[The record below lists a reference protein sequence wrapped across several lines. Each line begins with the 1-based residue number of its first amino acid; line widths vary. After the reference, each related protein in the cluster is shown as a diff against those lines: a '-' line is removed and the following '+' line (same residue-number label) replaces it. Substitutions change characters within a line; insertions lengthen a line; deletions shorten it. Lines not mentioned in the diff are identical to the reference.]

1 MEILGRR
8 FEGVENG
15 EGGAEG
21 GREWKRRALRG
32 GGGRRGETTEEVASR
47 GGGGVGGRWVAA
59 VGGILVCVGDVPV
72 LGTSLCWMSCLWGG
86 GGLGLRAGA
95 NFFAGER
102 RGTWLTLALAP
113 KTFPWPPAVR
123 KIYSFLE
130 GFAKPPRNIYIFLA
144 GLTNLQEIYIS
155 LTVL

>member
-32 GGGRRGETTEEVASR
+32 GGGHRGETTEEVASR

-72 LGTSLCWMSCLWGG
+72 LDELP
-86 GGLGLRAGA
+86 LGRRRVRVTRGSQFFRGRATRDLA
-95 NFFAGER
+95 NFGV
-102 RGTWLTLALAP
+102 GTQ
-113 KTFPWPPAVR
+113 
-123 KIYSFLE
+123 
-130 GFAKPPRNIYIFLA
+130 N
-144 GLTNLQEIYIS
+144 IS
-155 LTVL
+155 LAADSQKNL